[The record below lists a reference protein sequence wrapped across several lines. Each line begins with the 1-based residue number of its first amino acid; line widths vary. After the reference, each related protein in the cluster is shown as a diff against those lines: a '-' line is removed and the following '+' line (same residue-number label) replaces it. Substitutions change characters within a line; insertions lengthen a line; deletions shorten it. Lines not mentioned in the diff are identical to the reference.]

1 MISSETL
8 RDLLVYNNT
17 MTEYNNH
24 DSHHVNGSSSQRIKT
39 LRVLWPVV
47 AIQQMQD
54 KGHAEAAIHG

>member
-24 DSHHVNGSSSQRIKT
+24 DSHHVNGSSTHRLQA
-39 LRVLWPVV
+39 LRDLWPVV
-47 AIQQMQD
+47 AIQQLQAT
-54 KGHAEAAIHG
+54 GRVEVASYG